1 LFEKVKRE
9 QPNCISKVV
18 LVTGDF
24 EQRGLGLSKD
34 DRALLVHEVNIIFHS
49 AATVR
54 FDLEL
59 WKAFAINVLGVK
71 DMLDLAREMPHL
83 KVIHHTK

>member
-1 LFEKVKRE
+1 M
-9 QPNCISKVV
+9 SKVI
-18 LVTGDF
+18 LVTGDC

-34 DRALLVHEVNIIFHS
+34 DRAVLVCEVNIIFHS

-54 FDLEL
+54 FDAKL
-59 WKAFAINVLGVK
+59 WTAFAINVLGTK

-83 KVIHHTK
+83 KVIHHTV